1 MCTLW
6 GRSGRW
12 GPILVAMTMTTTTTT
27 TTTTTPRMFGI
38 EAPVPA
44 HQTPAAR
51 PQWVAPADPRNPL
64 DMPRPAAPFEYGV
77 PQEPTPEAG
86 GQSLDFGLLAACA
99 AVIAACTSPLWR
111 RPRSVAMYTTTGER
125 APNDVEADTELAT
138 LSAAKKWQAVLAEIE
153 EMDRAA
159 AEAAEKAAAEEGTMS
174 AKLKSVAV
182 FSLPLAAS
190 AFILQAYFFGTPV
203 AHLMNRNGW
212 LFAHV
217 TSGMLFGGI
226 VVFSTLYEGLVILQG
241 TPGVR
246 RWWFERVPLVDGVV
260 ALPAVFMSIASGV
273 CLSQTNFGSLYAAPK
288 FVHLALETLLMF
300 VAFWA
305 VMDQSTQGPARE
317 KCNEEW
323 KVWMLTD
330 VKPEKPND
338 TLQTRLWVNAV
349 SSSFVVF
356 IYWVMT
362 TKPHFK
368 LEDLF

>member
-1 MCTLW
+1 MDTPCYYHVEGQAHQQRRRHLIGVSLFAAFLTLLAMFAI
-6 GRSGRW
+6 SS
-12 GPILVAMTMTTTTTT
+12 PIANALYTAPTTTTT

-190 AFILQAYFFGTPV
+190 AFILQVLPVGGVVSPPPPSPHYHPQKISSDEPPPPPLPVRQARLELSGGSTPDQLRPLPV
-203 AHLMNRNGW
+203 HKHTAIMLCS
-212 LFAHV
+212 LVSSHV
-217 TSGMLFGGI
+217 TQRMSTSP
-226 VVFSTLYEGLVILQG
+226 FSLQQEN
-241 TPGVR
+241 R
-246 RWWFERVPLVDGVV
+246 
-260 ALPAVFMSIASGV
+260 
-273 CLSQTNFGSLYAAPK
+273 
-288 FVHLALETLLMF
+288 
-300 VAFWA
+300 
-305 VMDQSTQGPARE
+305 
-317 KCNEEW
+317 
-323 KVWMLTD
+323 
-330 VKPEKPND
+330 KPYN
-338 TLQTRLWVNAV
+338 
-349 SSSFVVF
+349 
-356 IYWVMT
+356 
-362 TKPHFK
+362 
-368 LEDLF
+368 